1 MFTWKFQKAIGN
13 YSDKVL
19 LNGRKTSG
27 SAYRIKKNASISCV
41 VYGQIDRSKGRN
53 PESWTAQAYDETAL
67 LQLGEVV
74 RVLAERGATD
84 PKAAINTILSL

>member
-1 MFTWKFQKAIGN
+1 MICLAVERRTAIMGE
-13 YSDKVL
+13 
-19 LNGRKTSG
+19 R
-27 SAYRIKKNASISCV
+27 
-41 VYGQIDRSKGRN
+41 
-53 PESWTAQAYDETAL
+53 AYDETAL